1 MTAVHPTAAAGVE
14 SESEVILE
22 VRGLMK
28 TFGTGR
34 ATVHAVDGIDLG
46 VQRGELVLIM
56 GPSGSGKTTL
66 LTLIGGLLR
75 PTSGSVR
82 VNGHEITSLKERQLT
97 KFRRHYLGFVF
108 QSFNLLESLNAREN
122 VEAALNFAGVGG
134 REARRRATALL
145 TDLGMA
151 DRLRARPHTLSGGER
166 QRVSIARA
174 LANDPQLILAD
185 EPTANLDSRHGHEVV
200 ELLHDIAKAQRR
212 TIIIVSH
219 DHRIRDVA
227 DRVLWLQDGRFE
239 QFEQPEPHQSALLD
253 TAGVL
258 YGAAPQA
265 TAIQAIPSSS
275 PPKPSTTKRGGWFPR
290 RRV

>member
-1 MTAVHPTAAAGVE
+1 MTVVHPTAAVSSVG
-14 SESEVILE
+14 SENEVTLD
-22 VRGLMK
+22 VRGLTK
-28 TFGTGR
+28 TFGSGR
-34 ATVHAVDGIDLG
+34 AIVHAVDGIDLS
-46 VQRGELVLIM
+46 VRRGELVLIM

-75 PTSGSVR
+75 PTSGTVH
-82 VNGHEITSLKERQLT
+82 VNGREITALKERHLT

-122 VEAALNFAGVGG
+122 VEVALNFAGVGG
-134 REARRRATALL
+134 RKARRHATALL

-151 DRLRARPHTLSGGER
+151 DRLRAKPQTLSGGER

-174 LANDPQLILAD
+174 IANDPQLILAD

-200 ELLHDIAKAQRR
+200 ELLHDIAKAQHR
-212 TIIIVSH
+212 TIVIVSH

-239 QFEQPEPHQSALLD
+239 QFEQPDAHQSAMLH

-258 YGAAPQA
+258 YGATPQA
-265 TAIQAIPSSS
+265 TTQTSASHASGE
-275 PPKPSTTKRGGWFPR
+275 RRAGWFPWR
-290 RRV
+290 RA

>member
-1 MTAVHPTAAAGVE
+1 MTAVHPGE
-14 SESEVILE
+14 SQTSASENEIILD
-22 VRGLMK
+22 VRGLTK
-28 TFGTGR
+28 TFGSGR
-34 ATVHAVDGIDLG
+34 ATVQAVDGIDLSIH
-46 VQRGELVLIM
+46 RGELVLIM

-66 LTLIGGLLR
+66 LTLIGGLLH
-75 PTSGSVR
+75 PTSGTVR
-82 VNGHEITSLKERQLT
+82 VNGRDITSLKERQLT

-122 VEAALNFAGVGG
+122 VEVALNFAGIRG
-134 REARRRATALL
+134 RKARKRATGLL

-151 DRLRARPHTLSGGER
+151 DRLGGKPKELSGGER

-212 TIIIVSH
+212 TIVIVSH

-239 QFEQPEPHQSALLD
+239 QFEQLDARQSAMLQ
-253 TAGVL
+253 TADVL
-258 YGAAPQA
+258 YGAAPE
-265 TAIQAIPSSS
+265 TAAHPTVARES
-275 PPKPSTTKRGGWFPR
+275 RERHGGGWFPWR
-290 RRV
+290 RA

>member
-1 MTAVHPTAAAGVE
+1 MTAVHPTATESSAGGGN
-14 SESEVILE
+14 EVILD
-22 VRGLMK
+22 VHGLTK
-28 TFGTGR
+28 TFGSGR
-34 ATVHAVDGIDLG
+34 AIVHAVDGIDLS
-46 VQRGELVLIM
+46 VRRGELVLIM

-75 PTSGSVR
+75 PTSGTVH
-82 VNGHEITSLKERQLT
+82 VNGREITALKERHLT

-122 VEAALNFAGVGG
+122 VEVALNFAGVGG
-134 REARRRATALL
+134 RKARRHATALL

-151 DRLRARPHTLSGGER
+151 DRLRAKPQTLSGGER

-174 LANDPQLILAD
+174 IANDPQLILAD

-200 ELLHDIAKAQRR
+200 ELLHDIAKAQHR

-239 QFEQPEPHQSALLD
+239 QFEQPDARQSEILA
-253 TAGVL
+253 TADVL
-258 YGAAPQA
+258 YGAAPHSASPAQA
-265 TAIQAIPSSS
+265 TTQPPSE
-275 PPKPSTTKRGGWFPR
+275 RRGGGWFPWR
-290 RRV
+290 RA

>member
-1 MTAVHPTAAAGVE
+1 MTAVHPSEATSVE
-14 SESEVILE
+14 SHSDVILD
-22 VRGLMK
+22 VRDLTK
-28 TFGTGR
+28 TFGSGR
-34 ATVHAVDGIDLG
+34 AIVHAVDGIDLS
-46 VQRGELVLIM
+46 VRRGELVLIM

-75 PTSGSVR
+75 PTSGTVR
-82 VNGHEITSLKERQLT
+82 VNGREITALKERHLT

-122 VEAALNFAGVGG
+122 VEVALNFAGVSG
-134 REARRRATALL
+134 RKARRHATALL

-151 DRLRARPHTLSGGER
+151 DRLRAKPQTLSGGER

-174 LANDPQLILAD
+174 IANDPQLILAD

-200 ELLHDIAKAQRR
+200 ELLHDIAKAQHR

-239 QFEQPEPHQSALLD
+239 GFDEDDTQQSAMLD

-258 YGAAPQA
+258 YGATPQA
-265 TAIQAIPSSS
+265 TTPSPVRASSARRGAGWIP
-275 PPKPSTTKRGGWFPR
+275 WR
-290 RRV
+290 RA

>member
-1 MTAVHPTAAAGVE
+1 MTAVHPTATEVSVG
-14 SESEVILE
+14 SENGVILD
-22 VRGLMK
+22 VHGLTK
-28 TFGTGR
+28 TFGSGR
-34 ATVHAVDGIDLG
+34 AIVHAVDGIDLS
-46 VQRGELVLIM
+46 VRRGELVLIM

-75 PTSGSVR
+75 PTSGTVR
-82 VNGHEITSLKERQLT
+82 VNGREITALKERQLT

-122 VEAALNFAGVGG
+122 VEVALNFAGVGG
-134 REARRRATALL
+134 RKARRHATTLL

-151 DRLRARPHTLSGGER
+151 DRLRAKPQTLSGGER

-200 ELLHDIAKAQRR
+200 ELLHDIAKTQHR
-212 TIIIVSH
+212 TIVIVSH

-239 QFEQPEPHQSALLD
+239 QFEQSDEHQSAMLD

-258 YGAAPQA
+258 YGATPQA
-265 TAIQAIPSSS
+265 TAPTQATPREERAQ
-275 PPKPSTTKRGGWFPR
+275 RGGWFPWR
-290 RRV
+290 RA

>member
-1 MTAVHPTAAAGVE
+1 MTTMQVG
-14 SESEVILE
+14 
-22 VRGLMK
+22 RGLDSGPSSAE
-28 TFGTGR
+28 TILDVRALTRVFGAGR
-34 ATVHAVDGIDLG
+34 AAVRAVDNINLT
-46 VQRGELVLIM
+46 VRRGELVLVM

-75 PTSGSVR
+75 PTSGTVR
-82 VNGHEITSLKERQLT
+82 VDGLEITSLKERQLT
-97 KFRRHYLGFVF
+97 KFRRHYLGFIF
-108 QSFNLLESLNAREN
+108 QSFNLLDSLSAREN
-122 VEAALNFAGVGG
+122 VEVALNFAGVGG
-134 REARRRATALL
+134 RKARKRATALL

-151 DRLRARPHTLSGGER
+151 DRLKAKPQTLSGGER

-200 ELLHDIAKAQRR
+200 ELLHDIARQQRR
-212 TIIIVSH
+212 TIVIVSH

-227 DRVLWLQDGRFE
+227 DRVLWLEDGRFHE
-239 QFEQPEPHQSALLD
+239 LDEGNAQQSALLD

-265 TAIQAIPSSS
+265 AAAQPAV
-275 PPKPSTTKRGGWFPR
+275 PPPRERRGAWFPWR
-290 RRV
+290 RA